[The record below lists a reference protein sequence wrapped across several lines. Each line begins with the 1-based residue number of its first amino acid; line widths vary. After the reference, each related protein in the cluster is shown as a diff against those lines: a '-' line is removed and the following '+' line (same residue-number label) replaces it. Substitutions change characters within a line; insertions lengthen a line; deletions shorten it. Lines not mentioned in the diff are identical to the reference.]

1 MTKEKFEDL
10 QRDAQMAQAK
20 YEELKA
26 TSIEKLWLTE
36 LAALDLAL
44 NQFEN
49 NLLHNV
55 TIKPINISPAMAR
68 QRYDEVMEE
77 MKKLPD
83 ATPETEA
90 IPVLTSENRKPA
102 LGKKPK
108 ESQPAKP
115 KLLGGKKAESA
126 ESKTNSAAKVA
137 DTTNKEKAPAKAK
150 VAKAST

>member
-26 TSIEKLWLTE
+26 TSIEKLWLME

-68 QRYDEVMEE
+68 
-77 MKKLPD
+77 
-83 ATPETEA
+83 
-90 IPVLTSENRKPA
+90 
-102 LGKKPK
+102 
-108 ESQPAKP
+108 
-115 KLLGGKKAESA
+115 
-126 ESKTNSAAKVA
+126 
-137 DTTNKEKAPAKAK
+137 
-150 VAKAST
+150 

>member
-1 MTKEKFEDL
+1 
-10 QRDAQMAQAK
+10 
-20 YEELKA
+20 
-26 TSIEKLWLTE
+26 
-36 LAALDLAL
+36 
-44 NQFEN
+44 
-49 NLLHNV
+49 
-55 TIKPINISPAMAR
+55 MAR

-126 ESKTNSAAKVA
+126 ESKTNGAAKVA
-137 DTTNKEKAPAKAK
+137 DTTSKEKAPEKAK
-150 VAKAST
+150 VVKAST